1 MTRLAPQRVAAIVT
15 ADAALHFL
23 EDISVSLPVDLVAQ
37 APADGPLA
45 DLVVGV
51 KSNFA
56 VAGQAWTAGLAG
68 RVSQIATVDAAID
81 AAIVG
86 RLRAGGAHILS
97 RLNMDEA
104 ALGAA
109 TDNPN
114 FGRTDNPAALG
125 YSPGGSSGG
134 SAAAVASGC
143 VDAALGSD
151 TLGSVRIPS
160 SYCGVWGLKPGRGVL
175 SQEGL
180 FPLAPMLDE
189 AGILARHPDVLLRL
203 FRQMAGEGASAPRHC
218 EVCVPTSVGLVPFSP
233 EVQRVFGL
241 VCQGITMAGISGKPA
256 DLTVET
262 PFWDPA
268 ALRKAAFVITAFE
281 AAQSLASLPDT
292 SQGLQAL
299 LGYGAGVSIQKRD
312 AAQQVLA
319 RARRDFG
326 AVFRGDRVLMTPT
339 PPDPAFLHGTAAP
352 HTQADFTALANV
364 LGYPALAVPVPSAGL
379 PMSFQL
385 IGGLGSEEAL
395 IATGAALLAQI
406 TQQGRFGGT

>member
-45 DLVVGV
+45 GLVVGV

-68 RVSQIATVDAAID
+68 RVSQIATVD

-134 SAAAVASGC
+134 SAAAVAAGC

-151 TLGSVRIPS
+151 TLGSVRIPA
-160 SYCGVWGLKPGRGVL
+160 SYCGVWGLKPGRDVL
-175 SQEGL
+175 SQAGL

-189 AGILARHPDVLLRL
+189 AGILARDPEVLRRL
-203 FRQMAGEGASAPRHC
+203 FRQMAGRGASAPRRC
-218 EVCVPTSVGLVPFSP
+218 EVRVPTSVGLVPCSP

-241 VCQGITMAGISGKPA
+241 VCQGISVAGTSAKPA
-256 DLTVET
+256 DVTVET

-268 ALRKAAFVITAFE
+268 TLRKAAFVITAFE
-281 AAQSLASLPDT
+281 AAQALAGLPDT
-292 SQGLQAL
+292 SPGLQAL
-299 LGYGAGVSIQKRD
+299 LDYGAGVSMQKRG

-319 RARRDFG
+319 RARRDFE
-326 AVFRGDRVLMTPT
+326 AVFSGDRVLMTPT
-339 PPDPAFLHGTAAP
+339 TPDPAFLHGTDAP
-352 HTQADFTALANV
+352 RTQADFTALANV
-364 LGYPALAVPVPSAGL
+364 LGYPALAVPVPSAGR
-379 PMSFQL
+379 PVSFQL

-395 IATGAALLAQI
+395 IATGAALLAQVSLW
-406 TQQGRFGGT
+406 GRSGGT

>member
-45 DLVVGV
+45 GLVVGV

-68 RVSQIATVDAAID
+68 RVSQIATVD

-134 SAAAVASGC
+134 SAAAVAAGC

-151 TLGSVRIPS
+151 TLGSVRIPA
-160 SYCGVWGLKPGRGVL
+160 SYCGVWGLKPGRDVL
-175 SQEGL
+175 SQAGL

-189 AGILARHPDVLLRL
+189 AGILARDPEVLRRL
-203 FRQMAGEGASAPRHC
+203 FRQMAGRGASAPRRC
-218 EVCVPTSVGLVPFSP
+218 EVRVPTSVGLVPCSP

-241 VCQGITMAGISGKPA
+241 VCQGITVAGTSAKPA
-256 DLTVET
+256 DVTVET

-268 ALRKAAFVITAFE
+268 TLRKAAFVITAFE
-281 AAQSLASLPDT
+281 AAQALAGLPDT
-292 SQGLQAL
+292 SPGLQAL
-299 LGYGAGVSIQKRD
+299 LDYGAGVSMQKRG

-319 RARRDFG
+319 RARRDFE
-326 AVFRGDRVLMTPT
+326 AVFSGDRVLMTPT
-339 PPDPAFLHGTAAP
+339 TPDPAFLHGTDAP
-352 HTQADFTALANV
+352 RTQADFTALANV
-364 LGYPALAVPVPSAGL
+364 LGYPALAVPVPSAGR
-379 PMSFQL
+379 PVSFQL

-395 IATGAALLAQI
+395 IATGAALLAQVSLW
-406 TQQGRFGGT
+406 GRSGGT

>member
-1 MTRLAPQRVAAIVT
+1 
-15 ADAALHFL
+15 
-23 EDISVSLPVDLVAQ
+23 VSLPVDLVAQ

-45 DLVVGV
+45 GLVVGV

-68 RVSQIATVDAAID
+68 RVSQIATVD

-134 SAAAVASGC
+134 SAAAVAAGC

-151 TLGSVRIPS
+151 TLGSVRIPA
-160 SYCGVWGLKPGRGVL
+160 SYCGVWGLKPGRDVL
-175 SQEGL
+175 SQAGL

-189 AGILARHPDVLLRL
+189 AGILARDPEVLRRL
-203 FRQMAGEGASAPRHC
+203 FRQMAGRGASAPRRC
-218 EVCVPTSVGLVPFSP
+218 EVRVPTSVGLVPCSP

-241 VCQGITMAGISGKPA
+241 VCQGITVAGTSAKPA
-256 DLTVET
+256 DVTVET

-268 ALRKAAFVITAFE
+268 TLRKAAFVITAFE
-281 AAQSLASLPDT
+281 AAQALAGLPDT
-292 SQGLQAL
+292 SPGLQAL
-299 LGYGAGVSIQKRD
+299 LDYGAGVSMQKRG

-319 RARRDFG
+319 RARRDFE
-326 AVFRGDRVLMTPT
+326 AVFSGDRVLMTPT
-339 PPDPAFLHGTAAP
+339 TPDPAFLHGTDAP
-352 HTQADFTALANV
+352 RTQADFTALANV
-364 LGYPALAVPVPSAGL
+364 LGYPALAVPVPSAGR
-379 PMSFQL
+379 PVSFQL

-395 IATGAALLAQI
+395 IATGAALLAQVSLW
-406 TQQGRFGGT
+406 GRSGGT